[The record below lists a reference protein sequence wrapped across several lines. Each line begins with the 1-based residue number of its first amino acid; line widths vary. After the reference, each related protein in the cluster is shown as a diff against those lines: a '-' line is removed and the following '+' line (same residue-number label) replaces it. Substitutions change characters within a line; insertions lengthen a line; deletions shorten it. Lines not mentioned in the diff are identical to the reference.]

1 MNSNWN
7 KYTIRDITEINSE
20 SLKKGHNLTIIEYLD
35 TSSVTENNF
44 TNTEI
49 LDIQKAP
56 SRAKRIVRDK
66 DIIISTV
73 RPNLKHY
80 GFIKN
85 PKDNLIVSTGFAVI
99 KCKFEIVEPKYLYYF
114 LSLTSTTKYLTTIA
128 DGSTSTYPSIK
139 PSVIADMSII
149 LPSLPT
155 QKKIAH
161 ILSTLDDKI
170 ELNRK
175 MNQTLEEM
183 AQALFKSWFVD
194 FDPVRAK
201 ANCSSDEELEVVAK
215 ELGISKE
222 ILELFPS
229 EFEDSELGM
238 IPKGWRVKQLSEI
251 DLEIE
256 SGRRPKGGID
266 KELKLGIPSV
276 GAESITSIGIFD
288 FSKTKYV
295 SESFASNAKKGWV
308 QNMDVALYKDGGKPG
323 LFIPRVSLYGNNYP
337 FINFMINEHV
347 FLLRSELLGQPY
359 LYNLISSKNVLDQL
373 ISKGSSKAAQPGLNQ
388 TEVKDTKF
396 ILPNDKLLNIFNIQ
410 VKSFI
415 TKQLSNGKE
424 IQILQKT
431 RNTLLPKLLSG
442 ELEV

>member
-139 PSVIADMSII
+139 ASVISDMSII
-149 LPSLPT
+149 LPPLPT

-183 AQALFKSWFVD
+183 AHSLFKSWFVD
-194 FDPVRAK
+194 FDPVHVK
-201 ANCSSDEELEVVAK
+201 ATCKSDAELEKAAT
-215 ELGISKE
+215 EHGISKE
-222 ILELFPS
+222 ILDLFPN
-229 EFEDSELGM
+229 EFEESEMGM
-238 IPKGWRVKQLSEI
+238 IPKGWEVSTIANEFNVTMGQSPSGKSYNETQNGMLFFQ
-251 DLEIE
+251 
-256 SGRRPKGGID
+256 GRRDFGTYFPSERVYTTEPKRLA
-266 KELKLGIPSV
+266 KENDILLSVRAPVGDINIAMNECCIGRGLAALKHKSNSV
-276 GAESITSIGIFD
+276 SYSYLVVKNLRIYFD
-288 FSKTKYV
+288 GFNTEGTVFGSV
-295 SESFASNAKKGWV
+295 N
-308 QNMDVALYKDGGKPG
+308 QNTLK
-323 LFIPRVSLYGNNYP
+323 SL
-337 FINFMINEHV
+337 
-347 FLLRSELLGQPY
+347 
-359 LYNLISSKNVLDQL
+359 NVL
-373 ISKGSSKAAQPGLNQ
+373 
-388 TEVKDTKF
+388 KDEGIIKKF
-396 ILPNDKLLNIFNIQ
+396 IE
-410 VKSFI
+410 I
-415 TKQLSNGKE
+415 TEPMFAEIRNNSIEILS
-424 IQILQKT
+424 LQKI
-431 RNTLLPKLLSG
+431 RDTLLPKLLSG
-442 ELEV
+442 ELDVSNLELELE